1 VDFGDG
7 LYIYDS
13 SINKYVLVGLA
24 SYFNFNG
31 GCALPGNPGYVE
43 NEYIFNYLDD
53 FSTIEFIQE

>member
-1 VDFGDG
+1 VDFGNG

-13 SINKYVLVGLA
+13 AINKYVLVGLA

-43 NEYIFNYLDD
+43 SKYIFIYLND

>member
-1 VDFGDG
+1 VDFGNG

-13 SINKYVLVGLA
+13 AINKYVLVGLA

-43 NEYIFNYLDD
+43 SKYIFIYLND
-53 FSTIEFIQE
+53 FQL